1 MKFCVKN
8 KLLSL
13 GGSSTVKDES
23 GNDIF
28 KVKGKIFSLTKK
40 KKTLKTKKK
49 YTYKAKGYGIKA
61 SSIKWSS
68 SNKSVLSISKKGKA
82 VAKKP
87 GKATVTAKYKKI
99 KATVKVTVKKK

>member
-1 MKFCVKN
+1 MGDITK
-8 KLLSL
+8 
-13 GGSSTVKDES
+13 TVTKT
-23 GNDIF
+23 I
-28 KVKGKIFSLTKK
+28 KVKKAYIKLTKK

-82 VAKKP
+82 VAKKT